1 MPETTKNKS
10 NTREWIESLVI
21 ALILAMVI
29 RTFAVE
35 IYKIPTGSMIPAL
48 LPNDRILVN
57 KFVYGARVPFIGAR
71 MPGLRQ
77 PKRGD
82 VVVFIYPEDRSK
94 NFIKRL
100 IGLPGETIEIRAGNI
115 YINGSQN
122 KERLLYNRYYY
133 NRTDSDFGKENQI
146 IKIPNDAYY
155 VLGDNSVSS
164 RDSRYWGFVPKNNV
178 LGKAICILWPLNRIR
193 VIE

>member
-1 MPETTKNKS
+1 MENTPKKKS
-10 NTREWIESLVI
+10 NTREWIESLAI
-21 ALILAMVI
+21 ALILAMLI

-35 IYKIPTGSMIPAL
+35 IYKIPTGSMIPTL

-71 MPGLRQ
+71 VPGLRQ

-100 IGLPGETIEIRAGNI
+100 IGLPSETIEIRSGNI
-115 YINGSQN
+115 YVNGYQN

-133 NRTDSDFGKENQI
+133 NRVDSDFGKENQAI
-146 IKIPNDAYY
+146 NIPDDAYY

-164 RDSRYWGFVPKNNV
+164 RDSRYWGFVPKKNV

-193 VIE
+193 LIE